1 MLRRRCRSKISHF
14 SLIYFGKGQK
24 GSRTILGR
32 SKKLMR
38 EDLHCVTCRGVC
50 RMSPDQ
56 KMVDISFSEFFFLG
70 ARWEFEKV
78 GRKASQNFKTSLWQ
92 QKGFLEDWA
101 TSKFPDICD
110 SFLGAVH
117 IAPLKCISAVHNVQP
132 LELYKACKVQMQS
145 AISAMQCPDFNSSW
159 LQRRQQIVIRANGE
173 EEGPCHS
180 MTYR

>member
-1 MLRRRCRSKISHF
+1 MRGPYIAWPAGVFAECPPTKRWLTFHF
-14 SLIYFGKGQK
+14 LNFSFW
-24 GSRTILGR
+24 
-32 SKKLMR
+32 
-38 EDLHCVTCRGVC
+38 EPDARG
-50 RMSPDQ
+50 
-56 KMVDISFSEFFFLG
+56 
-70 ARWEFEKV
+70 EFEKV